1 MTDANALHRSILAID
16 THIDIP
22 WPDGPSF
29 FDNTKR
35 RVDLP
40 KMKRGGVGAG
50 CFAAYV
56 PQGPRTAETGE
67 ANYSRTIAML
77 KAIQAMGR
85 DGARACTSAAAIE
98 AAHRDGLTAV
108 VPCVENGH
116 ACGPDPARLRTFREL
131 GATYITVTHFGHN
144 ALGDS
149 SNPRQDLNDPA
160 EEHGGL
166 SALGRT
172 AIAEMNRV
180 GLMVDIAHASKKTML
195 QAAELSR
202 TPVLS
207 THSCIK
213 ALCDNPRNLDDEQLD
228 VIRKVHGVVQITAV
242 PAFLRAGKK
251 PDEVTVG
258 DYADHVDYAVKR
270 IGLEHVGISSD
281 FDGGGG
287 FSGWHDAGESAN
299 ITAELVRRGYGA
311 GEIAALWGGNFLRVM
326 RAAEA
331 GAA

>member
-1 MTDANALHRSILAID
+1 MMNASELHRSILAID

-22 WPDGPSF
+22 WPEGPSF
-29 FDNTKR
+29 FEETKR

-56 PQGPRTAETGE
+56 PQGPRTAEAAE
-67 ANYSRTIAML
+67 ANFARAVSML
-77 KAIQAMGR
+77 QAINAMGR
-85 DGARACTSAAAIE
+85 DGARACSSAAAIE
-98 AAHRDGLTAV
+98 AAHRDGFTAI
-108 VPCVENGH
+108 VPCLENGH
-116 ACGPDPARLRTFREL
+116 ACGGEPARLRAFREL
-131 GATYITVTHFGHN
+131 GATYVTVTHFGHN

-149 SNPRQDLNDPA
+149 SNPRQDLNDPE

-166 SALGRT
+166 SPLGRT
-172 AIAEMNRV
+172 AIAEINRL
-180 GLMVDIAHASKKTML
+180 GLMVDIAHASKKTMM

-207 THSCIK
+207 THSCLR

-228 VIRKVHGVVQITAV
+228 VIRNVHGVVQITAV
-242 PAFLRAGKK
+242 PNFLRAGKK
-251 PDEVTVG
+251 PEEVTVT

-287 FSGWHDAGESAN
+287 FTGWHDAGESAN

-311 GEIAALWGGNFLRVM
+311 PEIAALWGGNFLRVM

>member
-22 WPDGPSF
+22 WPEGPSF
-29 FDNTKR
+29 FEEGKR

-67 ANYSRTIAML
+67 ANFARAAAML

-85 DGARACTSAAAIE
+85 DGARTCSSASAIE
-98 AAHRDGLTAV
+98 AAHRDGFTAV
-108 VPCVENGH
+108 VACVENGH
-116 ACGPDPARLRTFREL
+116 ACGGEPARLRAFREL
-131 GATYITVTHFGHN
+131 GATYVTVTHFGHN

-172 AIAEMNRV
+172 AVAEMNRV
-180 GLMVDIAHASKKTML
+180 ALMVDIAHASKKTMM
-195 QAAELSR
+195 QCAEISR

-213 ALCDNPRNLDDEQLD
+213 ALCDNPRNVDDEQLD
-228 VIRKVHGVVQITAV
+228 MIRKVHGVVQITAV

-251 PDEVTVG
+251 PDEVTVA
-258 DYADHVDYAVKR
+258 DYADHVDYAVRR

-311 GEIAALWGGNFLRVM
+311 ADIAALWGGNFLRVM